1 MKLISWNCNCAFR
14 NKHHLL
20 PPADILVIAES
31 ESPEFLQKHKA
42 FLPYKTHL
50 WVGKRAHKGL
60 SIFASAGWSAEI
72 AEFYNEEFKYIV
84 PVRIASEKAQFLL
97 WAVWTQA
104 DGNDSYNGYVVMAAR
119 AMLHYRPYLQEDSL
133 IAGDFNSN
141 ACWNGHFKQE
151 YNHEQLVR
159 LLSAKGLHSVY
170 HDLSGCEH
178 GAEKEATIF
187 MYKDKNKPYY
197 IDYVF
202 AHEKRLRR
210 QHGFE
215 IGKYGDWI
223 KYSDHMP
230 LFVEFTD

>member
-1 MKLISWNCNCAFR
+1 M
-14 NKHHLL
+14 
-20 PPADILVIAES
+20 VIAES

-170 HDLSGCEH
+170 HNLSGCEH